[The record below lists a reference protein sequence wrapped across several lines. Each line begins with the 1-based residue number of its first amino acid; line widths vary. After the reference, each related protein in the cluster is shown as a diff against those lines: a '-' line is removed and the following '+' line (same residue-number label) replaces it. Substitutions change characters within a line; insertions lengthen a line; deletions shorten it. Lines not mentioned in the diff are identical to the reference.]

1 MSTPVVMV
9 TVGGMPI
16 VDNTVKGIGMPVTV
30 ATNGYGIPVRIATN
44 GFGTPVVFNPLT
56 GLEVRDHG

>member
-16 VDNTVKGIGMPVTV
+16 VDNTVKGIGLPVTV
-30 ATNGYGIPVRIATN
+30 ATNGYGIPVS
-44 GFGTPVVFNPLT
+44 
-56 GLEVRDHG
+56 DCH